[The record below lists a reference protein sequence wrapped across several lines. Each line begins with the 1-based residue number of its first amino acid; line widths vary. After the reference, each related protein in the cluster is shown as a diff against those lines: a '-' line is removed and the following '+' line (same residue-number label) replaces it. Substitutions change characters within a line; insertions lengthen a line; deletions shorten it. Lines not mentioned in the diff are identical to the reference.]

1 MSLSNIPRAVLR
13 SWYVTVPGVLVSLI
27 VAGAVFGLVPVQ
39 YTSSGV
45 AVLVQQKKP
54 LAASA
59 ANPLLA
65 GDGSLNTTALT
76 LIEAL
81 TTGAVEQRLGVPDGG
96 SDTYTVTN
104 VGSSTV
110 ADGAD
115 HPFLYIT
122 ARSDDAQR
130 SADIVAGVLEQARQ
144 ELSTR
149 QSDVRVRQ
157 QNQIKLQSVVDPTTP
172 KAVLVTRFAFSA
184 TALVLGLILTCIAA
198 GVTYSRAGTRAQR
211 RPNGAELLRPMTPGP
226 YHPGGYRPTAPGWD
240 RPHPGRGGIDHRATL
255 RPGPR
260 PIQPGTTTQRSP
272 AEVPYPDHWIGSG
285 N

>member
-1 MSLSNIPRAVLR
+1 VLR

-211 RPNGAELLRPMTPGP
+211 RPNGAELLRPIPAA
-226 YHPGGYRPTAPGWD
+226 TAPPRRAGTD
-240 RPHPGRGGIDHRATL
+240 RTPAAAVSTTAPPCAQAPARSNPAPPHSAAPPRCPTRTTGSAAATRAAAHGGE
-255 RPGPR
+255 G
-260 PIQPGTTTQRSP
+260 
-272 AEVPYPDHWIGSG
+272 
-285 N
+285 